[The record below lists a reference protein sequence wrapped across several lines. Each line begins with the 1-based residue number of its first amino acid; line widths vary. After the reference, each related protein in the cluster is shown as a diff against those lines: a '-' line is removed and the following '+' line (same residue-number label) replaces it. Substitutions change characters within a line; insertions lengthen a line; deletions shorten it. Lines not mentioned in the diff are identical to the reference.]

1 MKKTILSTT
10 LAITALGSSGQSN
23 NHRESAY
30 GNITISIE
38 QGESWLH
45 DFSLFWFI
53 KIKNAPQIAIW
64 TEDMEGN
71 FLSTIYVSERLAKQ
85 SWRAARGNRRKEA
98 LPCWSHAQGKQYSDG
113 LYLPTKDE
121 PLPDAMTGATPRGSF
136 SANVQMNEDV
146 KQFIVKCE
154 FNHSVDFNKYYPKDA
169 KVGDKNYSG
178 GKLGSGQPAIIY
190 QAVIDLDSEQKE
202 FEGKLIGHSSPD
214 GSDGKI
220 YPDTS
225 KLTTAMDIVK
235 GITVYVNQ

>member
-1 MKKTILSTT
+1 MKKAILSTT
-10 LAITALGSSGQSN
+10 LAITTLGCNGQN
-23 NHRESAY
+23 NVYSEFGN
-30 GNITISIE
+30 GNITISVE
-38 QGESWLH
+38 KGDGWLH
-45 DFSLFWFI
+45 NFPLFWFI
-53 KIKNAPQIAIW
+53 KVKNAPQIAIW
-64 TEDMEGN
+64 TEDLDGN

-85 SWRAARGNRRKEA
+85 SWRAAGGNRRKEA
-98 LPCWSHAQGKQYSDG
+98 LPCWSHAQGNQYSDG

-121 PLPDAMTGATPRGSF
+121 PLPDAITGATPKGSF
-136 SANVQMNEDV
+136 AANVQMSESV

-154 FNHSVDFNKYYPKDA
+154 FNHSVDFNEHYPKDA
-169 KVGDKNYSG
+169 KEGDPNYSG
-178 GKLGSGQPAIIY
+178 GKLGSGQPAVVY
-190 QAVIDLDSEQKE
+190 QTVIDLDSEQKE